1 MKVINELLAQ
11 LPFATVE
18 VPGDLGKTYTVSV
31 PKEKLRETAA
41 LLHTNSKLSFDF
53 LMDIVGMDYGDN
65 LGVIYYLSSTLFP
78 SYLIVLKTQTDDRE
92 NPLLDSISDLWE
104 SAGLYEREVHDFFGI
119 TFANNPDMRRLFLR
133 QNWKGYPLRKDYD
146 ANPELNP
153 VPLSNENLDD
163 MDDMPVTEI
172 SLEGERLEHHR
183 KLFEAEDYVVN
194 FGPQHP
200 AMHGVLHLR
209 VALDGEIIKKVDPN
223 FGYIHRGI
231 EKMCEAYTYPQILH
245 LTDRLDYLSGTINR
259 HGTCLAIEKG
269 LELDVP
275 ERAHYIRTI
284 IDELTRI
291 ASHLLGWGCMAM
303 DMGSITAFVYGMRD
317 REKIMDIFEETCG
330 GRLMANYSVIG
341 GVMNDIHPNFQQK
354 VKEFIHYMRKM
365 LKEHHLLFT
374 GNPIARGR
382 MEGVGYLSKEQAI
395 SLGATGPTGRAS
407 GWSNDVRKIEPYA
420 AYRHAD
426 FKEMLRSD
434 GLTFDRYIIRLD
446 EIEESLKII
455 EQLIDNIPGGA
466 YCAKTKAIIKLPEG
480 EYSQR
485 VEGARGE
492 FDVYINS
499 KGDKS
504 PYRIKFRSPCMTLVN
519 TLKAISVGSKVA
531 DLIMLG
537 GSLDYVIPCI
547 DR

>member
-1 MKVINELLAQ
+1 MIVINNLFAQ
-11 LPFATVE
+11 LPFAAIE
-18 VPGDLGKTYTVSV
+18 QKGKAYSLTV
-31 PKEKLRETAA
+31 PKEKLYETAS
-41 LLHTNSKLSFDF
+41 LLRKNDSFSFDF
-53 LMDIVGMDYGDN
+53 LSDIIGMDYGDS
-65 LGVIYYLSSTLFP
+65 LGAIYYLSCTEFPAYTLA
-78 SYLIVLKTQTDDRE
+78 LKTNTDDRE
-92 NPLLDSISDLWE
+92 NPQLESVIDLWD
-104 SAGLYEREVHDFFGI
+104 SADLYEREVHDFLGI
-119 TFANNPDMRRLFLR
+119 VFINNPDMRRLFLR
-133 QNWKGYPLRKDYD
+133 QDWKGYPLRKDYD
-146 ANPELNP
+146 TNPDINP
-153 VPLSNENLDD
+153 IPLENENLDD
-163 MDDMPVTEI
+163 MENLPVIDVNPNQKFEQQH
-172 SLEGERLEHHR
+172 SV
-183 KLFEAEDYVVN
+183 FEAGEYVVN

-200 AMHGVLHLR
+200 ATHGVLHLR
-209 VALDGEIIKKVDPN
+209 VSLDGEIIKKVDPN

-231 EKMCEAYTYPQILH
+231 EKMSEAYTYPQILH

-259 HGTCLAIEKG
+259 HGLCLTVEKG

-284 IDELTRI
+284 IDELTRV

-330 GRLMANYSVIG
+330 GRLMANYGVIG
-341 GVMNDIHPNFQQK
+341 GVMNDIHPNFQKK
-354 VKEFIHYMRKM
+354 VKEFIPYMRKM

-382 MEGVGYLSKEQAI
+382 MEGVGYLSKEKAI

-407 GWSNDVRKIEPYA
+407 GWSNDIRKIEPYA

-426 FKEMLRSD
+426 FNEMLRQD

-466 YCAKTKAIIKLPEG
+466 YAAKTKAIIKLPEG
-480 EYSQR
+480 EYFQR
-485 VEGARGE
+485 VENARGE
-492 FDVYINS
+492 FGVYINS
-499 KGDKS
+499 RGDKY
-504 PYRIKFRSPCMTLVN
+504 PYRIKFRSPSLTLVN
-519 TLKAISVGSKVA
+519 TLKAISIGTKVA

-537 GSLDYVIPCI
+537 GSLDYVVPCI

>member
-1 MKVINELLAQ
+1 MKVIDELLAQ
-11 LPFATVE
+11 LPFAGIE
-18 VPGDLGKTYTVSV
+18 QKEKTYSVSV
-31 PKEKLRETAA
+31 PKDKLRETAEW
-41 LLHTNSKLSFDF
+41 LKNNPKLSFDF
-53 LMDIVGMDYGDN
+53 LTDIIGMDYTDS
-65 LGVIYYLSSTLFP
+65 LGVIYYLSSTTFP
-78 SYLIVLKTQTDDRE
+78 SYIITLKTQTDDRE
-92 NPLLDSISDLWE
+92 TPEIDSVHDLWL
-104 SAGLYEREVHDFFGI
+104 SADLYEREVHDFLGI
-119 TFANNPDMRRLFLR
+119 TFVNNPDMRRLFLR
-133 QNWKGYPLRKDYD
+133 QDWKGYPLRKDYD

-153 VPLSNENLDD
+153 IPLDNEDLND
-163 MDDMPVTEI
+163 MEDMPFTEI
-172 SLEGERLEHHR
+172 NLEGERLEQHR
-183 KLFEAEDYVVN
+183 KLFEEEDYVVN

-200 AMHGVLHLR
+200 ATHGVLHLR
-209 VALDGEIIKKVDPN
+209 VSLDGEMIKKVDPN

-231 EKMCEAYTYPQILH
+231 EKMCEAYTYPQIPH
-245 LTDRLDYLSGTINR
+245 LTDRLDYLSGTISR
-259 HGTCLAIEKG
+259 HGFCLAVEKG
-269 LELDVP
+269 LELEVP

-341 GVMNDIHPNFQQK
+341 GVMNDIHPNFQKK
-354 VKEFIHYMRKM
+354 VKEFIPYMRKM

-420 AYRHAD
+420 AYRQAD
-426 FKEMLRSD
+426 FKEVLRSD

-446 EIEESLKII
+446 EIEESLRII
-455 EQLIDNIPGGA
+455 EQLIDNIPGGNYA
-466 YCAKTKAIIKLPEG
+466 AKTKAVIKLPEG
-480 EYSQR
+480 EFHQR

-499 KGDKS
+499 KGDKF
-504 PYRIKFRSPCMTLVN
+504 PYRVKFRSPCMTLVN
-519 TLKAISVGSKVA
+519 TLKYIAVGTKVA

-537 GSLDYVIPCI
+537 GSLDYVVPCI